1 MVMIQV
7 VIQYNIVWSRKTLS
21 STIPLPTHLLYYAI
35 FVYTLLVELIV
46 INYQTPTASC
56 ATDKIYDQTITHDCF
71 NFDDL
76 T

>member
-1 MVMIQV
+1 MIQV
-7 VIQYNIVWSRKTLS
+7 VIQYNVVWSRKTLS
-21 STIPLPTHLLYYAI
+21 PTIPLQTDPLDYAI
-35 FVYTLLVELIV
+35 FLYTLFVELIV

-56 ATDKIYDQTITHDCF
+56 ATDKIYYQIITYDCF